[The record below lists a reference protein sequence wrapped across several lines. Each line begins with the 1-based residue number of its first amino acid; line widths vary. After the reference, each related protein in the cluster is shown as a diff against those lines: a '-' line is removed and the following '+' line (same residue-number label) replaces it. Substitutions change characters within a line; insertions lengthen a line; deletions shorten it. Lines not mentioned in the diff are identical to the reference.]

1 MSVRGRSRLIEI
13 VLKKVWGWA
22 GLGSREIERE
32 MGGGVGRRPPVG
44 I

>member
-1 MSVRGRSRLIEI
+1 MRGRSSLIEK
-13 VLKKVWGWA
+13 VLKKVWGA

-32 MGGGVGRRPPVG
+32 MVGGVGRRPPVG